1 MTFFVGHSGAI
12 KLTRG
17 GDQSFYVNVAPD
29 DINTVLQRVGI
40 EGGLD
45 NLITGDQI
53 EIETEDDRGLLFIP
67 ALFWSI
73 AGEAVNGYSEVVWS
87 SGTTAGMAG
96 WSDDE
101 FSTVSD
107 LPPLGYDEV
116 RLSDYAV
123 QKNMRAHVHV
133 NAVGGVRLFPN
144 FIDAVNN
151 NRANEIDLAAFYGE
165 PIQAEVRVIDSR
177 PNTLG
182 SVTSFEINTD
192 RAAMEVSSLS
202 DKFRQQYA
210 AGLLSGN
217 GSIECLFSYEN
228 IAPEETPL
236 FLLQVINRLDIGSN
250 FNALLSI
257 SSQET
262 SPAFV
267 EQVYYD
273 IEAVV
278 TRAGVTVSADALVA
292 CSIDFVTTG
301 EFKLKVGVPPE
312 YILKED
318 NDAIYLEQGL
328 DYLLQ
333 EVTD

>member
-17 GDQSFYVNVAPD
+17 GDKVFRADVAPD
-29 DINTVLQRVGI
+29 DINIVLQRVGL
-40 EGGLD
+40 EGAVD

-53 EIETEDDRGLLFIP
+53 QISTEDDRGLLFIP
-67 ALFWSI
+67 TSFWLV
-73 AGEAVNGYSEVVWS
+73 AGESVDGYSEVAWLP
-87 SGTTAGMAG
+87 GATAGMPG
-96 WSDDE
+96 WSDDA
-101 FSTVSD
+101 FSTVSE
-107 LPPLGYDEV
+107 LPPFGYDEV
-116 RLSDYAV
+116 RLNNYAT
-123 QKNMRAHVHV
+123 QKNIRAHVHV
-133 NAVGGVRLFPN
+133 NAVGGVRLFPS

-151 NRANEIDLAAFYGE
+151 TRENELSLAAFYGE
-165 PIQAEVRVIDSR
+165 PINTEIQVIDNR

-202 DKFRQQYA
+202 DKFRQQYS

-228 IAPEETPL
+228 IAAEETPL
-236 FLLQVINRLDIGSN
+236 FLLQVINRLEIGSN

-257 SSQET
+257 SSQEI
-262 SPAFV
+262 SPAFT

-312 YILKED
+312 YVLKED
-318 NDAIYLEQGL
+318 NDALYLEQGL